1 MRMRKGQMPQMR
13 SIYGGSLV
21 WWWEEWLMCTTKNK
35 PQGTSLQQ
43 KTCYEPEP
51 GLCICQNHVATV
63 LTILVRYPAWFD

>member
-1 MRMRKGQMPQMR
+1 MRMRKGQMPQMNNCDPFMER
-13 SIYGGSLV
+13 GVGV
-21 WWWEEWLMCTTKNK
+21 VVG